1 MKANKGVIVDF
12 DQSADDHRL
21 RSVLQD
27 WGYSEK
33 EIQQFLTEMTA
44 TKHESLNEHVYA

>member
-27 WGYSEK
+27 WGYSQK
-33 EIQQFLTEMTA
+33 EIQQLLREMSTQ
-44 TKHESLNEHVYA
+44 TQESSGEAV